1 MKTKNI
7 IFIAFLV
14 LSTSIVSCK
23 KDHDIPTGEV
33 FHPEH
38 GGDTLAPGGAVN
50 HEFVDLGLPSG
61 ILWATCNVGADTPE
75 GYGVYFAWG
84 ETHPKNVYDWN
95 TYKHCNGAEST
106 LTKYCCNS
114 NYGNNG
120 YTDVLTTLS
129 PEDDAAT
136 ANWGTDWR
144 MPTAEE
150 WRELYQR
157 TTNTWTSQNGV
168 MGRLFTAI
176 NGNSLFIPAAGYY
189 IGGSLY
195 NNTSNAYYWSSSLV
209 TVNPNYAW
217 GLGFDRVE
225 WSVSNCHR
233 DEGQSVRAVRVSQAL
248 IH

>member
-7 IFIAFLV
+7 ILIALLM

-23 KDHDIPTGEV
+23 KDHEIPTGKV

-38 GGDTLAPGGAVN
+38 GGDTLVPGGDGN

-75 GYGVYFAWG
+75 DYGFYFAWG
-84 ETHPKNVYDWN
+84 ETQPKNVYDWS
-95 TYKHCNGAEST
+95 TYKYSNGTEST

-114 NYGNNG
+114 NYGFNG

-136 ANWGTDWR
+136 ANWGSDWR

-168 MGRLFTAI
+168 MGRLFTAT
-176 NGNSLFIPAAGYY
+176 NGNSLFVPAAGYY

-195 NNTSNAYYWSSSLV
+195 NNASNAYYWSSSLI

-217 GLGFDRVE
+217 GLCFDRLE
-225 WSVSNCHR
+225 WSVSNYHR
-233 DEGQSVRAVRVSQAL
+233 DEGQSVRAVRTSQAP
-248 IH
+248 IP